1 MYDASMR
8 GNRGRPGVSKAEWLE
23 AGLQVLSE
31 GGVSHL
37 TVEGL
42 AKSLNIAKA
51 GFYWHFRNRDDLLR
65 QLVDYWTHEITEVV
79 TSNPEIFKLNPKS
92 RLRRTA
98 EIILDYDLA
107 RYEIAIRRW
116 ALRDT
121 GAARAVR
128 KVNRLRLDFART
140 TFSELGFK
148 GDDLEV
154 RAMMFVCY
162 HTWESLMFGEISR
175 KKRRNLISRR
185 IELLTRK

>member
-31 GGVSHL
+31 GGVSNL

-42 AKSLNIAKA
+42 AKSLNIAKS

-79 TSNPEIFKLNPKS
+79 TSNPEIFKLNPKI
-92 RLRRTA
+92 RLMRTA
-98 EIILDYDLA
+98 EIILDYDLT

-116 ALRDT
+116 GLRDA

-154 RAMMFVCY
+154 RALMFVCY